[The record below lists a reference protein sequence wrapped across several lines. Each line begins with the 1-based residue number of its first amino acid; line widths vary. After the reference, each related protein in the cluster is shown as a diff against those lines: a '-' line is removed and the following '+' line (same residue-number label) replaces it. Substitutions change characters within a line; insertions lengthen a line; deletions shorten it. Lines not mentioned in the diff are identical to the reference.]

1 MYSQK
6 LMDME
11 ESTRVVKDIIDNI
24 IQLGGEQLYMKYINS
39 QIIPYASRTLTT
51 ELVMNAS
58 WASFPLGEN
67 NVEAIPDDDLEM
79 PLIDEWAGGVLPV
92 RGSDSSGLRN
102 SVTPS
107 REVRKNTATIR
118 RPKTTLENPASSTAK
133 STLSKDAAHSFATSS
148 QRAKSRQQSTKKQ
161 SKAVKITEAE
171 KITKIF
177 EDAKKKTNV
186 AMKKVTVDSDFS
198 VIQISEPKGLPP
210 AIIVPKVTTNKKS
223 NVGKNEKRRIPISV
237 PKATSSTIKN
247 ASQQSETKDQQTQ
260 QKPTRPVQTFLASK
274 QKKKKKTQVRIIEPD
289 LPVFDEDVADISY
302 SDNFVCSPGVTFKDG
317 NTVKS
322 RPPNQSKE
330 QMTRIQYEQY
340 LDEMKKI
347 GEENE

>member
-11 ESTRVVKDIIDNI
+11 ESTRAAKEIIDNI
-24 IQLGGEQLYMKYINS
+24 IKLGGERLYMKYIDS

-51 ELVMNAS
+51 ELVMNAT

-67 NVEAIPDDDLEM
+67 DVEAIPDDDLEM

-92 RGSDSSGLRN
+92 RGSDSSGLRV

-107 REVRKNTATIR
+107 REVKKNTATIR
-118 RPKTTLENPASSTAK
+118 RPKTTLETPISNTTK
-133 STLSKDAAHSFATSS
+133 NQLSKDAAHSFATTS
-148 QRAKSRQQSTKKQ
+148 QRAKSRQQTNKKPI
-161 SKAVKITEAE
+161 KVVKITEAE

-177 EDAKKKTNV
+177 DEAKKKTNV
-186 AMKKVTVDSDFS
+186 TMKQVTVDSDFS

-210 AIIVPKVTTNKKS
+210 AIIVPKVSTNKKT
-223 NVGKNEKRRIPISV
+223 NVGKNDKRRIPISV
-237 PKATSSTIKN
+237 PKASSSTVKN
-247 ASQQSETKDQQTQ
+247 ASLHSDSKEQQIQP
-260 QKPTRPVQTFLASK
+260 KPSKPIQTFLASK
-274 QKKKKKTQVRIIEPD
+274 QKKKKRPQVKIIETD
-289 LPVFDEDVADISY
+289 NPVFDEDVADISY
-302 SDNFVCSPGVTFKDG
+302 SDNFVCAPGVTFKDG

-322 RPPNQSKE
+322 RPPNQNKD
-330 QMTRIQYEQY
+330 QMTRAQYEQY

-347 GEENE
+347 GENE